1 MTGEFN
7 STNPNTFSSIQDLP
21 FLSSIKKEIKK
32 SMKSMAKRKEQY
44 ANGTSGQNLKIRN
57 PANIGK
63 SIQDSKSTRTNIKLK
78 IKYKLIIQEDNTEQ
92 H

>member
-1 MTGEFN
+1 
-7 STNPNTFSSIQDLP
+7 
-21 FLSSIKKEIKK
+21 
-32 SMKSMAKRKEQY
+32 MAKRKEQY